1 MHFFLILF
9 LLLTHCGTGTG
20 SNLKNNSTPEESK
33 VERKK
38 KIHGFINTKGELA
51 ISLMDYYHAESF
63 SEGLAA
69 VFSKSEKKCGYID
82 KSGKLVIPTK
92 FNYCGKF
99 SSGLAKIKSEKL
111 YGFINKEGKNVVP
124 EIYKSATAFNSGFA
138 LVKKENQSLYTI
150 LDSDGKELS
159 KSKFKLKRYSN
170 SEYANG
176 LFLFKKK
183 GKFGYRGLDGEKTIR
198 EKFDTAKPFQ
208 NGFAAISIK
217 DRQGKYK
224 YGLIDTSGN
233 YVLQPE
239 FQQVSQ
245 AWKEEDNS
253 NSYITYSSY
262 SESTGC
268 TIYTSDKKTIFHAKE
283 VDGLKCFGI
292 EPFKYGAARILLLDE
307 KEKNPSPYLG
317 VVKQSF
323 INKEGKLL
331 FPPVL
336 LQFKNRNQNGIAS
349 FCNYNRAVMMT
360 FFSSKESLQKAKEI
374 KRTCGF
380 INSKGE
386 VLASEPGSFLNLAY
400 RSYSDS
406 IFDDSWMNS
415 NYYPLVAI
423 GDDKNKKIF
432 NYLGR
437 SINFQT
443 NRKYRI
449 TSIQEDRI
457 PFCTGS
463 GSSLQCGY
471 LDIDGNEVIP
481 PKYKNISE
489 FSEGLAFVY
498 PTE

>member
-1 MHFFLILF
+1 
-9 LLLTHCGTGTG
+9 
-20 SNLKNNSTPEESK
+20 
-33 VERKK
+33 
-38 KIHGFINTKGELA
+38 
-51 ISLMDYYHAESF
+51 
-63 SEGLAA
+63 
-69 VFSKSEKKCGYID
+69 
-82 KSGKLVIPTK
+82 
-92 FNYCGKF
+92 
-99 SSGLAKIKSEKL
+99 
-111 YGFINKEGKNVVP
+111 
-124 EIYKSATAFNSGFA
+124 
-138 LVKKENQSLYTI
+138 
-150 LDSDGKELS
+150 
-159 KSKFKLKRYSN
+159 
-170 SEYANG
+170 
-176 LFLFKKK
+176 
-183 GKFGYRGLDGEKTIR
+183 
-198 EKFDTAKPFQ
+198 
-208 NGFAAISIK
+208 
-217 DRQGKYK
+217 
-224 YGLIDTSGN
+224 
-233 YVLQPE
+233 
-239 FQQVSQ
+239 
-245 AWKEEDNS
+245 
-253 NSYITYSSY
+253 
-262 SESTGC
+262 
-268 TIYTSDKKTIFHAKE
+268 
-283 VDGLKCFGI
+283 
-292 EPFKYGAARILLLDE
+292 
-307 KEKNPSPYLG
+307 
-317 VVKQSF
+317 
-323 INKEGKLL
+323 
-331 FPPVL
+331 
-336 LQFKNRNQNGIAS
+336 
-349 FCNYNRAVMMT
+349 MMT